1 VQIYQ
6 RHLQEEELLYR
17 FRRVLFMG
25 SIYARDFFL
34 DTRSDGKATFLTQL
48 GQLRREAGEILDELD
63 RIPGS
68 RGKRVQLRSKVE
80 DFWNS
85 ITPVA
90 AWDDA
95 TKKARAFDFVQE
107 EIVPRRNA
115 AGDLVRELNQA
126 NQEFLQSNQVEF
138 ATSRRAAARRLLVI
152 VGLCLLLGGVVVY
165 FSLAYSEN
173 LEQKSARH
181 YREVERARAQLRQL
195 SVRLLEVQEE
205 ERRRLS
211 RELHDEIGQALTAL
225 RIEISYALPE
235 MRSGEAQER
244 LQRARALAERTVQTV
259 RNISQLLRPPMLDD
273 LGLGPALQWQAE
285 DFTRRTGVPCTVSE
299 AGLRDD
305 LPDAAKT
312 CVYRVAQEALH
323 NCETHASAARV
334 SLEARQFEDHLEIII
349 LDDGRGFELDAEGKP
364 RGSSGLGI
372 LGMHERAVQL
382 GGTLDIESA
391 SGRGARV
398 RLTLPVAAAQAEPLS
413 SGRLVGEAF
422 V

>member
-1 VQIYQ
+1 
-6 RHLQEEELLYR
+6 
-17 FRRVLFMG
+17 
-25 SIYARDFFL
+25 
-34 DTRSDGKATFLTQL
+34 
-48 GQLRREAGEILDELD
+48 
-63 RIPGS
+63 
-68 RGKRVQLRSKVE
+68 
-80 DFWNS
+80 
-85 ITPVA
+85 
-90 AWDDA
+90 
-95 TKKARAFDFVQE
+95 
-107 EIVPRRNA
+107 
-115 AGDLVRELNQA
+115 
-126 NQEFLQSNQVEF
+126 
-138 ATSRRAAARRLLVI
+138 
-152 VGLCLLLGGVVVY
+152 
-165 FSLAYSEN
+165 
-173 LEQKSARH
+173 
-181 YREVERARAQLRQL
+181 
-195 SVRLLEVQEE
+195 
-205 ERRRLS
+205 
-211 RELHDEIGQALTAL
+211 
-225 RIEISYALPE
+225 
-235 MRSGEAQER
+235 
-244 LQRARALAERTVQTV
+244 
-259 RNISQLLRPPMLDD
+259 MLDD